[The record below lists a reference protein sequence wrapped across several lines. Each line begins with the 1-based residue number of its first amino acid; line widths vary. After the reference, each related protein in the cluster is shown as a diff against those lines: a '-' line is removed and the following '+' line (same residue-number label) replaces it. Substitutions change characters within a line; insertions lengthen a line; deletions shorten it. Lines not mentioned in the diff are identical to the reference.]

1 MPVVTMPKLSDTML
15 EGTLVKWRKKKGD
28 KVDVGDIL
36 AEVETDKATMEME
49 AFDDGT
55 ITEIYV
61 DEGAIIKVGDRIA
74 LILGAGE
81 TAESAQKKLEAAPAE
96 KAKADANAHKPVDH
110 PVKAPAPRLHGPL
123 GSAAKSASAKTSG
136 RVKASPLARKIAAAR
151 GVDLTVIS
159 GTGPAGRIVK
169 RDVENAPAG
178 GTRGVAA
185 CSAAPTIRA
194 ARGIAGEEKTIALTG
209 MRKTI
214 AERLLASKTQ
224 IPHFYLSVAM
234 DGGPLMALRAE
245 LNVMA
250 EKEGGQKLTVNDF
263 ILLAA
268 ARAAAAVPKI
278 NAAYD
283 GDVIIEYA
291 DVNLAVAVAVDDGLI
306 TPVIRKANTL
316 SLREISAA
324 MKELAAK
331 ARGKKLKPEEYQG
344 GTITLSSLGGF
355 GIDDFMPIINPPQAF
370 ILGVGAITKQ
380 PVIDEHEQVVA
391 GHRLVISASGDHRVI
406 DGAVAADYMNTLRRL
421 VEKPALLLL

>member
-15 EGTLVKWRKKKGD
+15 EGTLVKWRKKAGD
-28 KVDVGDIL
+28 SIEVGDIL

-49 AFDDGT
+49 SF
-55 ITEIYV
+55 
-61 DEGAIIKVGDRIA
+61 DEGKLTELYVEEGGVIKVGDKIA
-74 LILGAGE
+74 LILADG
-81 TAESAQKKLEAAPAE
+81 ESADTTAVPKVPAPSKSAAPAAAAPVV
-96 KAKADANAHKPVDH
+96 KTPIAPKPSA
-110 PVKAPAPRLHGPL
+110 PV
-123 GSAAKSASAKTSG
+123 STG
-136 RVKASPLARKIAAAR
+136 RVKASPLARKIAASR
-151 GVDLTVIS
+151 GVNLSAIA

-169 RDVENAPAG
+169 KDVESAPVG
-178 GTRGVAA
+178 GGGGVASSTPA
-185 CSAAPTIRA
+185 IRA
-194 ARGIAGEEKTIALTG
+194 ARGIAGEEKSIALTG

-224 IPHFYLSVAM
+224 IPHFYLSVTM
-234 DGGPLMALRAE
+234 DGGPLMALRKE
-245 LNVMA
+245 LNAMA
-250 EKEGGQKLTVNDF
+250 EKDGGQKLTVNDF

-268 ARAAAAVPKI
+268 ARAAAEVPKI

-283 GDVIIEYA
+283 GDAIIEYA
-291 DVNLAVAVAVDDGLI
+291 DINLAVAVAIEDGLI
-306 TPVIRKANTL
+306 TPVIKKANTL

-324 MKELAAK
+324 MKELSAK

-355 GIDDFMPIINPPQAF
+355 GIDSFLPIINPPQSF

-380 PVIDEHEQVVA
+380 PVVNEHDQIVP

-406 DGAVAADYMNTLRRL
+406 DGAVAAEYMNALRRL

>member
-28 KVDVGDIL
+28 KVEVGDIL

-49 AFDDGT
+49 SFDEGT
-55 ITEIYV
+55 VSELYV
-61 DEGAIIKVGDRIA
+61 DEGAIIKVGDKIA
-74 LILGAGE
+74 LVLGDGE
-81 TAESAQKKLEAAPAE
+81 TADSAAKPAPPAADKPKAAAAPA
-96 KAKADANAHKPVDH
+96 AKTPV
-110 PVKAPAPRLHGPL
+110 APAPR
-123 GSAAKSASAKTSG
+123 AAAPAAAG
-136 RVKASPLARKIAAAR
+136 RVKASPLARKIAASR
-151 GVDLTVIS
+151 GVNLAAVAGS
-159 GTGPAGRIVK
+159 GPGGRIVK
-169 RDVENAPAG
+169 KDVETAPVGGGGAAVSSAPA
-178 GTRGVAA
+178 
-185 CSAAPTIRA
+185 IRA
-194 ARGIAGEEKTIALTG
+194 AHGIAGEEKSIALTG

-224 IPHFYLSVAM
+224 IPHFYLSVSM
-234 DGGPLMALRAE
+234 DGGPLMALRKE
-245 LNVMA
+245 LNTMA
-250 EKEGGQKLTVNDF
+250 EKDGGQKLTVNDF

-268 ARAAAAVPKI
+268 ARAAAEVPKI

-283 GDVIIEYA
+283 GDAIIEYS
-291 DVNLAVAVAVDDGLI
+291 DVNLAVAVAIDDGLI
-306 TPVIRKANTL
+306 TPVIKKANTL

-355 GIDDFMPIINPPQAF
+355 GIDDFLPIINPPQSF

-380 PVIDEHEQVVA
+380 PVVNERDEIVV

-406 DGAVAADYMNTLRRL
+406 DGAVGAEYMKALRRL